1 MRGRMKCRGHLS
13 WIRSLFSLTSEGANH
28 DEGPERPA
36 DWYGLSRKAFK
47 ETREWLENFGKNRQ
61 KAPVKSHTHR
71 SQMI

>member
-1 MRGRMKCRGHLS
+1 M
-13 WIRSLFSLTSEGANH
+13 FSLTSEGANH

-47 ETREWLENFGKNRQ
+47 KTGEWLKNFGNNRQ
-61 KAPVKSHTHR
+61 KAPVKSQTHR